1 MTGFDFFVDL
11 TVTGTVLG
19 LDHTSTPEAVL
30 GVFGGEYTPPGQ
42 GFGLTEFGWYERKVT
57 YFGAQVHRLGWL
69 VRDDEVEPEL
79 VERYGPFPER
89 VDVDEL
95 REAIVALGFPLEEE
109 AYHDEDY
116 VNYRAPVSRMG
127 VLAERSSRDVV
138 KMLGPRYYSP
148 WGRYP
153 RQYDRFDSYARHLS
167 PLPAGER
174 AAWFDERAEDDSDWW
189 GCLAASAARVAAE
202 DAGLR
207 LAIHRAAVERG
218 RYPADEAA
226 VTEVGLLLDAG
237 LEPDGAV
244 RAWLATVTGV
254 PADVA
259 GQRRLRDQIHE
270 VEPALPRLADPELAA
285 ELRRWVAE
293 KPRLLTEWRV

>member
-57 YFGAQVHRLGWL
+57 YFGAQVHRLRWL
-69 VRDDEVEPEL
+69 TRDDEVEPAL
-79 VERYGPFPER
+79 VERYGAFPDR
-89 VDVDEL
+89 VDVDAL
-95 REAIVALGFPLEEE
+95 REALAGLGFPLEEQ

-116 VNYRAPVSRMG
+116 VDYRAPVSRMG
-127 VLAERSSRDVV
+127 VLAGRRSRDVV

-148 WGRYP
+148 WERYP
-153 RQYDRFDSYARHLS
+153 RQYDRFDSCARHLS
-167 PLPAGER
+167 PLSAGER
-174 AAWFDERAEDDSDWW
+174 AAWFDEHAEAHPDWW
-189 GCLAASAARVAAE
+189 GCLAASAARVTAE

-218 RYPADEAA
+218 MYPADEAA

-237 LEPDGAV
+237 LEPDATV
-244 RAWLATVTGV
+244 RAWLSTVTGV
-254 PADVA
+254 PDDVA
-259 GQRRLRDQIHE
+259 GLRRLRDQIHE
-270 VEPALPRLADPELAA
+270 VEPALPRLTDPGLAA
-285 ELRRWVAE
+285 ELRRWSTE
-293 KPRLLTEWRV
+293 KPRLLAG